1 MTDLNLIENTPSQ
14 DQSLAVEIKN
24 ELSGRNVSP
33 RFLMARIR
41 GSKKGW
47 LDLKFWGISPW
58 GIHENPTCESCLEK
72 SSQMTGFTT

>member
-33 RFLMARIR
+33 RFLMAKIR

-72 SSQMTGFTT
+72 SSQMTEKNT